1 MSDFAG
7 YMTFETKPSSANVQA
22 SKQRVRTPK
31 LKKDRTMTND
41 KDTILIT
48 GASSGIGAIYADRF
62 AARGHNLIL
71 VARNAGRLTG
81 VATQLTERYGVSVR
95 TIVADLGAEEGL
107 KAVEAVF
114 AADETITHLVN
125 NAGFGSA
132 APLAAAKVE
141 EMQAMVAIN
150 VTAPLRLTYAAVP
163 RFVARGKGT
172 IINISSIV
180 AIGPEVLNGVYG
192 GTKSFVLAFSHSL
205 RKELQGTGVNV
216 QVVLPG
222 ATGTE
227 FWDIAGL
234 PSSNLPSD
242 WVMSAVDLVDAALVG
257 LDRGEFATIPSLQDG
272 SEWDAWEAARAAM
285 LPHLSSRM
293 PADRYHG

>member
-1 MSDFAG
+1 
-7 YMTFETKPSSANVQA
+7 MTSSNGTV
-22 SKQRVRTPK
+22 
-31 LKKDRTMTND
+31 
-41 KDTILIT
+41 LIT

-62 AARGHNLIL
+62 AARGHDLIL
-71 VARNAGRLTG
+71 VARNAGRLSE
-81 VATQLTERYGVSVR
+81 VAARLTERHGIKVQTVA
-95 TIVADLGAEEGL
+95 ADLGAEEGL
-107 KAVEAVF
+107 AAVEAVI

-132 APLAAAKVE
+132 APLVSANVQ

-163 RFVARGKGT
+163 RFISRGKGK

-180 AIGPEVLNGVYG
+180 AIGPEILNGVYG

-205 RKELQGTGVNV
+205 RKELDGTGVSV

-234 PSSNLPSD
+234 PASNLPSE
-242 WVMSAVDLVDAALVG
+242 WVMRAEDLVDAALVG
-257 LDRGEFATIPSLQDG
+257 LDRGEFATIPSLMDAT
-272 SEWDAWEAARAAM
+272 EWHAWEAARKTM
-285 LPHLSSRM
+285 LPHLSSAV
-293 PADRYHG
+293 PAERYRS